1 MEHPPTPTPE
11 ALSRNETAASLAER
25 LRLAEQWTSQVRI
38 LNENGFLSII
48 PETHDFGYK
57 DAEGNIYPVPTDR
70 DIAEMMKNPEQRE
83 FLEKKREQGFTRLLL
98 VPEKLPLASFIKNY
112 GEAIARHRK
121 KGALLLSDGTKV
133 TEPPYENR
141 EVYVWDEYKD
151 ADTNGKLV
159 YAPQEFSPQ
168 HGGLAKAT
176 LTSGWRVLLTEDL
189 QNLQR
194 EGQGATKGGRK
205 QLETNKTPN
214 EYLTLLKTEQYKG
227 ERGYDPETY
236 MIDAITRLEETNTV
250 TDDDTYSYLTGAYF
264 LSAGPVPGA
273 SWARDYRQAAL
284 DRREPGYRRGYYGVR
299 VSVGVEKT

>member
-1 MEHPPTPTPE
+1 M
-11 ALSRNETAASLAER
+11 R
-25 LRLAEQWTSQVRI
+25 V

-83 FLEKKREQGFTRLLL
+83 FLEKKREHGFTRLLL

-121 KGALLLSDGTKV
+121 KGALLLSDGTSV
-133 TEPPYENR
+133 TEAPHEDR
-141 EVYVWDEYKD
+141 EVSVWDEYQD

-168 HGGLAKAT
+168 HRGLAKSA

-189 QNLQR
+189 QNLPR
-194 EGQGATKGGRK
+194 EGQGATRGGRK

-214 EYLTLLKTEQYKG
+214 EYLTLLQTEQYKG

-250 TDDDTYSYLTGAYF
+250 TDDDTYSYLTGVYF
-264 LSAGPVPGA
+264 LSAGYVPGA
-273 SWARDYRQAAL
+273 FWLRGSRRASL
-284 DRREPGYRRGYYGVR
+284 DGYGPGYRYGYRGVR